1 MSMLNRLNFLLLLLL
16 NYKRRYIST
25 FLLSSGL
32 IAILASVLFL
42 STSIQE
48 ELMNTLEDQADFTVQ
63 HYKSGHLL
71 NTPEK
76 WIEEYL
82 NIPGVAKVQGR
93 VYGAHYYEPKEQ
105 HFILVGLDMYDA
117 QIVKGMQK
125 LINTLDIE
133 KFLERKNMIIGSG
146 VKEFFDKY
154 HYTKYYIF
162 RPPDRSKEKVYIYK
176 EFPKGSDLLTN
187 DMIVMDMPLAKKI
200 LGIKRGYV
208 SDIIIEL
215 SNPDEYQKVYEKLII
230 SHFDTRI
237 ITKKDIAKHYT
248 KLFNYKGGVF
258 MVLYIFSIVTFL
270 LLLYQHYFMVE
281 SSDLKEIVILRTTG
295 WSIEQIIS
303 FKLVEN
309 FIVVL
314 SAFFIGVILAYI
326 YVFFLDAPLLR
337 NIFLGSA
344 NLNIHPEFTP
354 YIKPL
359 DLFILFG
366 IFVLPF
372 LLVVVIPVWK
382 LCVKDMSEMIR

>member
-1 MSMLNRLNFLLLLLL
+1 MSMLSRLNFLLLLLL
-16 NYKRRYIST
+16 NYKKRYIAT

-42 STSIQE
+42 SSSIQE
-48 ELMNTLEDQADFTVQ
+48 ELMSTLENQADFTVQ

-76 WIEEYL
+76 WVEEYL
-82 NIPGVAKVQGR
+82 DIPGVSKVQGR
-93 VYGAHYYEPKEQ
+93 IYGTHYYEPKEQ
-105 HFILVGLDMYDA
+105 HFMLVGLDMYDV

-146 VKEFFDKY
+146 VKDFFDKY
-154 HYTKYYIF
+154 HYRKYYIF
-162 RPPDRSKEKVYIYK
+162 RPPDRTKEKVYIYK

-187 DMIVMDMPLAKKI
+187 DMIVMDMPLARKI
-200 LGIKRGYV
+200 LGIEKGYV
-208 SDIIIEL
+208 SDIVIEL
-215 SNPDEYQKVYEKLII
+215 SNPDEYQKVYEKLIV

-258 MVLYIFSIVTFL
+258 MALYIFAIVTFL
-270 LLLYQHYFMVE
+270 LLLYQRYSMVE
-281 SSDLKEIVILRTTG
+281 SLDLKEIVILRSTG

-314 SAFFIGVILAYI
+314 SAYLIGVILAYI

-337 NIFLGSA
+337 DIFLGSA
-344 NLNIHPEFTP
+344 NLSIHPQFMP

-359 DLFILFG
+359 DLLILFG

-372 LLVVVIPVWK
+372 LLAVVIPVWK